1 MATSADPRA
10 LAIQARRRFLNVL
23 RQGLSQVLLNV
34 EEGAK
39 QLATQPAPPD
49 LLLRRRDAWA
59 DLQRLRPALQAA
71 LIERLD
77 QRDVQLQNGGFMPTP
92 VGLAHRGAELS
103 LVDDATIEHE
113 ILSSRLA
120 LAAMDLASFEFTD
133 LRSRMQALERR
144 EDLANGDVLR
154 PHVVAR
160 DVLEAWRSAGL
171 SLECWR
177 SVQPIVHEEL
187 AHLMVLGYHETNK
200 WLIGQGVLPEIDLR
214 PMIRRARD
222 VGVGPSVVGSRG
234 ATWPAW
240 PASAA
245 RPRAARPPA
254 PVHRACA
261 APWVRKPAS

>member
-1 MATSADPRA
+1 
-10 LAIQARRRFLNVL
+10 
-23 RQGLSQVLLNV
+23 
-34 EEGAK
+34 
-39 QLATQPAPPD
+39 
-49 LLLRRRDAWA
+49 
-59 DLQRLRPALQAA
+59 
-71 LIERLD
+71 
-77 QRDVQLQNGGFMPTP
+77 TP

-120 LAAMDLASFEFTD
+120 LAAMDLASFEFSD

-160 DVLEAWRSAGL
+160 DVLDAWRSVGL

-200 WLIGQGVLPEIDLR
+200 SLIGQGVLPEIDLR

-222 VGVGPSVVGSRG
+222 VGVGPSAVGSRG
-234 ATWPAW
+234 GELAGSAGAA
-240 PASAA
+240 ASGA
-245 RPRAARPPA
+245 
-254 PVHRACA
+254 
-261 APWVRKPAS
+261 